1 MINES
6 LIAYFIRK
14 TLEKNGRIKSLSY
27 LQNKIKEEFLE
38 GISIP
43 RLRKIIIKYRIGR
56 LRIKTKKSER
66 KILRVCP
73 VCKHKLK
80 LNTIQT
86 LQGNIV
92 VESFSCRNCG
102 YKGFPDAWKVA
113 RYEILKE

>member
-6 LIAYFIRK
+6 LVAYFIKK
-14 TLEKNGRIKSLSY
+14 TLEKEGRIKSLSY
-27 LQNKIKEEFLE
+27 LQDKIKEEFLE
-38 GISIP
+38 GISIS
-43 RLRKIIIKYRIGR
+43 RLRRIIVKYRIGK
-56 LRIKTKKSER
+56 LRIRTKKSER

-73 VCKHKLK
+73 VCKRELK

-86 LQGNIV
+86 LQGSIV

-113 RYEILKE
+113 RYEISKE

>member
-6 LIAYFIRK
+6 LVAYFIRK
-14 TLEKNGRIKSLSY
+14 TLEKEGKIKSLSW
-27 LQNKIKEEFLE
+27 LEKKIREEFLE
-38 GISIP
+38 GISLE
-43 RLRKIIIKYRIGR
+43 RLRKIIIKYKIGE

-73 VCKHKLK
+73 VCNHKLK
-80 LNTIQT
+80 LNTIKS
-86 LQGNIV
+86 LKGNII

-113 RYEILKE
+113 RYELSRE